1 MSAVSRE
8 LMLDS
13 SVDKLSDDELEE
25 VSHALLNAL
34 SDSLHMADKIRL
46 RLQLIES
53 DRFVRKLRRTPRKK
67 RQSP

>member
-13 SVDKLSDDELEE
+13 SVDKLSDDELEI

-34 SDSLHMADKIRL
+34 ADSLHMADKIRL
-46 RLQLIES
+46 RLQLVES
-53 DRFVRKLRRTPRKK
+53 DRFVRKLRSTPRSK
-67 RQSP
+67 RNAP